1 MGGRQEVGQANNLLH
16 NGSSPFF
23 ERWERETRLFAGQ
36 GYGATREK
44 RGTGGNSYY
53 YTAERINGRC
63 VKKYLGNSLYAISM
77 AGGIIGRNIEQAQE
91 KAKAAAARQRSDAV
105 FAALDALGRRSVSF
119 VALWMGAAG
128 YHRHKRGPWRKRRAL
143 GAHKKEFLPM
153 GVQMV
158 ASPEHS
164 AVVTE
169 ALNDPKSARRDKAIS
184 ILNDPDCLAGT
195 NLAEDIE
202 GFIRGFSS
210 GSDLSQAF
218 YRNQYRS
225 VWREMTGTFH
235 GSPEAQKI
243 PAVERVLIDRVI
255 VCRFAM
261 VHYQSAAGKA
271 TTYHMAEQCER
282 DIDRAQRRLLSA
294 ARSLAEIKR
303 LALPMVNVA
312 MPGSMQVNVGE
323 KQINATMQGA
333 SLPA

>member
-1 MGGRQEVGQANNLLH
+1 MGQAHHLLH

-63 VKKYLGNSLYAISM
+63 VKKYLGKSFYAITM

-91 KAKAAAARQRSDAV
+91 KAKAAAVRERSDALFV
-105 FAALDALGRRSVSF
+105 ALDALGRRCMSF

-128 YHRHKRGPWRKRRAL
+128 YHRHKRGPWRKRWRTATTV
-143 GAHKKEFLPM
+143 AHKKELLPM

-158 ASPEHS
+158 RSPEHS
-164 AVVTE
+164 DIVNQ
-169 ALNDPKSARRDKAIS
+169 ALNDPKSPLRGEAIA
-184 ILNDPDCLAGT
+184 ILNNPDCLAGT
-195 NLAEDIE
+195 HLAEDIE
-202 GFIRGFSS
+202 GFILGFSG

-218 YRNQYRS
+218 YRNQYRT

-271 TTYHMAEQCER
+271 TTYHMAAQCER

-294 ARSLAEIKR
+294 VRCLAEVKR